1 MDQPAKQPDTAQFVR
16 LLTQHERRVYAYI
29 LALVGDW
36 NDADEIQQE
45 TSVRLWEQFD
55 HYEPGTDFGA
65 WACTIAHYQILTHR
79 KQRQRAAGRF
89 SDRLLETLAAEAEPV
104 LAEADA
110 RHRALAGCI
119 DQLSA
124 SARHTVQLAYQG
136 GRSASDVAAAL
147 GQKVDA
153 FYKALQRARRTL
165 HDCIERTLTGERES

>member
-1 MDQPAKQPDTAQFVR
+1 MNQPASQPDTARFVR

-29 LALVGDW
+29 LALVVDW
-36 NDADEIQQE
+36 NDADEILQE

-55 HYEPGTDFGA
+55 HFVGGTDFGA

-104 LAEADA
+104 LSEADA

-119 DQLSA
+119 EQLSD
-124 SARHTVQLAYQG
+124 SARRTVRLAYEG
-136 GRSASDVAAAL
+136 GRSISDVAATL
-147 GQKVDA
+147 GQKADA
-153 FYKALQRARRTL
+153 VYKTLQRARRTL
-165 HDCIERTLTGERES
+165 HDCIEHTLKTERES